1 MGPRLNSVSH
11 SIWLAYPPVA
21 SAFTH
26 TYLSLSHTHCHTL
39 SLSPLNSLPISSP
52 VISPPVLLTVVASL
66 SLLRF
71 PAMLCHSNPLSLS
84 PPPLQTAV
92 AQRLRLPLLVL
103 FTLHTLSSS
112 STAAVASWK
121 REGRLRSP
129 SLPLSGIL
137 PPILILMRKCTHASH
152 LSFC

>member
-92 AQRLRLPLLVL
+92 AQRQRLLRLV
-103 FTLHTLSSS
+103 HTSH
-112 STAAVASWK
+112 TQQQQQQPPGKEKAVS
-121 REGRLRSP
+121 LTP
-129 SLPLSGIL
+129 SLSGIL